1 MDARR
6 LALVLIVNLD
16 SKTSCHGPD
25 REPGHVEEASDP
37 IAADKAY
44 RQAIEID
51 STFADAHLNLGR
63 LLRTAGAVAD
73 ALSEYKVAESIDRE
87 DATTYDNIGVASQD
101 LGQRDDAVTAY
112 ELAVE
117 LAPQFADARYN
128 LAAVYEEL
136 GDKALAVQHLRAFKD
151 ILDAR

>member
-1 MDARR
+1 
-6 LALVLIVNLD
+6 
-16 SKTSCHGPD
+16 
-25 REPGHVEEASDP
+25 
-37 IAADKAY
+37 
-44 RQAIEID
+44 
-51 STFADAHLNLGR
+51 
-63 LLRTAGAVAD
+63 VAD
-73 ALSEYKVAESIDRE
+73 ALSEYKAAESIDRE

-101 LGQRDDAVTAY
+101 LGQLDDAATAY

-151 ILDAR
+151 ILDDG